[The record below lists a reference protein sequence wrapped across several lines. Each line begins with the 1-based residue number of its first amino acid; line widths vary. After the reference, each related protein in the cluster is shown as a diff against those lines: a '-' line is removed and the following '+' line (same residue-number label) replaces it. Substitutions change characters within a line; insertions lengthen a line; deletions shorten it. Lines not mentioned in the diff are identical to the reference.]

1 MLWTGRPVHKELLVL
16 LRLWS
21 VVFCLIG
28 TQALA
33 DMAEPPQQFAEIGDL
48 QLVSGEVLQGCRI
61 GYRTAGTLNADKSN
75 VIVFPT
81 WFTGTSGDLL
91 KWEKIG
97 PGRLADSDRYY
108 VIAIDA
114 LGNGVSTSPS
124 NSKRQPAADF
134 PAIAIDDMVNAA
146 HALLTRHLG
155 FEHVHAVMGI
165 SMGGMQTFQ
174 WTWQFPGYMDKAVP
188 IDGSP
193 RPTSYDLLQW
203 QTHEAAIE
211 IMREA
216 GVSNARIM
224 DFLASLN
231 LLTLWTPDYFVENV
245 TSEALPQFR
254 SESSD
259 GYAQRDANDYLAQL
273 RAMLALDVFA
283 DGAAAGRPYAESI
296 QADVLVVGV
305 PSDHMVNPA
314 PGKALANAV
323 GARYAEID
331 SNCGHIGT
339 GCEEWTVTALVNAF
353 LD

>member
-1 MLWTGRPVHKELLVL
+1 MLWAGRPATKESLVL
-16 LRLWS
+16 SRLWII
-21 VVFCLIG
+21 VFCLIG
-28 TQALA
+28 TPALA
-33 DMAEPPQQFAEIGDL
+33 DTADSPQQSADIGDL
-48 QLVSGEVLQGCRI
+48 ELVSGGALYDTRV

-97 PGRLADSDRYY
+97 PGRLADTDRYY

-146 HALLTRHLG
+146 YALLTRHLG

-174 WTWQFPGYMDKAVP
+174 WTWQYPDYMDKAVP

-193 RPTSYDLLQW
+193 RLTSYDLLQW
-203 QTHEAAIE
+203 QTHAAAIE
-211 IMREA
+211 IMQEA

-231 LLTLWTPDYFVENV
+231 LLTLWTPDYFVKNV